1 MGNKQLSKNPVMERE
16 QQPEILKSILD
27 WASKKQ
33 KNTKKKIKN
42 FIAFQTRL

>member
-33 KNTKKKIKN
+33 KNTKKNKKFYCISN
-42 FIAFQTRL
+42 

>member
-27 WASKKQ
+27 QAS
-33 KNTKKKIKN
+33 
-42 FIAFQTRL
+42 